1 MKTTIEKLDQPK
13 IDRSSATYRNLQ
25 PFVILLAMECAL
37 FFLAAI
43 LPLRGLATSSSDAL
57 LTQLGLWPLFPT
69 FLLFPHSAVS
79 PVLPGLHGPFLYTS
93 TISGKDTALLFCAFL
108 SIFLLYLLALRILP
122 RSIGK
127 RYLLLSTLLLAITC
141 CLVPV
146 VTSSDIFSYIAY
158 ARIGVI
164 YHLNP
169 LTTLPT
175 AIRNDPI
182 FAHLYWIGQPS
193 AYGPTW
199 TLLTCL
205 IQWLAVTLGLKGL
218 LSMVLGLRLLGLTMH
233 LGSTALI
240 WSTSGHLQ
248 RYYDFLSAEKRLR
261 ATLAFAWNPLLLF
274 EACVNAHNDTTL
286 LFFILLGIWFL
297 VRNLRPGYPLRL
309 SLGELLL
316 ASALFALATCLK
328 LNALVLAPGL
338 LLFLWIQRQK
348 MLHVLAAA
356 MTYLGLIMLLYAP
369 FWQHGA
375 IFGVVKVNP
384 EASRNINSPADF
396 LTRLYNGLAAHFGAR
411 IAAPIGSPAEH
422 LFHTASLALFLILS
436 ILLCWRTAHNPKFI
450 STFPRLIRWMAIA
463 WLCYCLTGASWY
475 WPWYITTFFGF
486 SALIEATSD
495 SQQAFSRFLAWPPV
509 TRLLAFSMLSF
520 YCFSTSAFSHTPLS
534 MLPGF
539 HWANFSGLWIWI
551 VPLLVAGTLGLK
563 RIYCA
568 LSRSWS
574 LR

>member
-1 MKTTIEKLDQPK
+1 
-13 IDRSSATYRNLQ
+13 
-25 PFVILLAMECAL
+25 
-37 FFLAAI
+37 
-43 LPLRGLATSSSDAL
+43 
-57 LTQLGLWPLFPT
+57 
-69 FLLFPHSAVS
+69 
-79 PVLPGLHGPFLYTS
+79 
-93 TISGKDTALLFCAFL
+93 
-108 SIFLLYLLALRILP
+108 
-122 RSIGK
+122 
-127 RYLLLSTLLLAITC
+127 
-141 CLVPV
+141 
-146 VTSSDIFSYIAY
+146 
-158 ARIGVI
+158 
-164 YHLNP
+164 
-169 LTTLPT
+169 
-175 AIRNDPI
+175 
-182 FAHLYWIGQPS
+182 
-193 AYGPTW
+193 
-199 TLLTCL
+199 
-205 IQWLAVTLGLKGL
+205 
-218 LSMVLGLRLLGLTMH
+218 
-233 LGSTALI
+233 
-240 WSTSGHLQ
+240 
-248 RYYDFLSAEKRLR
+248 
-261 ATLAFAWNPLLLF
+261 
-274 EACVNAHNDTTL
+274 
-286 LFFILLGIWFL
+286 
-297 VRNLRPGYPLRL
+297 
-309 SLGELLL
+309 
-316 ASALFALATCLK
+316 
-328 LNALVLAPGL
+328 
-338 LLFLWIQRQK
+338 
-348 MLHVLAAA
+348 

-396 LTRLYNGLAAHFGAR
+396 LTHLYNGLAAHFGAR

-495 SQQAFSRFLAWPPV
+495 SQQAFAHLLAGPPV

>member
-1 MKTTIEKLDQPK
+1 
-13 IDRSSATYRNLQ
+13 
-25 PFVILLAMECAL
+25 
-37 FFLAAI
+37 
-43 LPLRGLATSSSDAL
+43 
-57 LTQLGLWPLFPT
+57 
-69 FLLFPHSAVS
+69 
-79 PVLPGLHGPFLYTS
+79 
-93 TISGKDTALLFCAFL
+93 
-108 SIFLLYLLALRILP
+108 
-122 RSIGK
+122 
-127 RYLLLSTLLLAITC
+127 
-141 CLVPV
+141 
-146 VTSSDIFSYIAY
+146 
-158 ARIGVI
+158 
-164 YHLNP
+164 
-169 LTTLPT
+169 
-175 AIRNDPI
+175 
-182 FAHLYWIGQPS
+182 
-193 AYGPTW
+193 
-199 TLLTCL
+199 
-205 IQWLAVTLGLKGL
+205 
-218 LSMVLGLRLLGLTMH
+218 
-233 LGSTALI
+233 
-240 WSTSGHLQ
+240 
-248 RYYDFLSAEKRLR
+248 
-261 ATLAFAWNPLLLF
+261 
-274 EACVNAHNDTTL
+274 
-286 LFFILLGIWFL
+286 
-297 VRNLRPGYPLRL
+297 
-309 SLGELLL
+309 
-316 ASALFALATCLK
+316 
-328 LNALVLAPGL
+328 
-338 LLFLWIQRQK
+338 

-396 LTRLYNGLAAHFGAR
+396 LTHLYNGLAAHFGAR

-463 WLCYCLTGASWY
+463 WLGYCLTGASWY

-495 SQQAFSRFLAWPPV
+495 SQQAFSHLLAGPPV